1 MKITLSID
9 SKESIEI
16 GHSDLASIIGWLD
29 DDVRYALFYS
39 RLANH
44 PASEVR
50 SAAAGKATLQVDALE
65 VLANDA
71 SIEVVRQVANN
82 ERALMLFELSAI
94 QEMIRRDV
102 SVAADIADNLYMVR
116 KGVREDVIQTLLQHA
131 DPMVVET
138 AESFECD
145 QE

>member
-16 GHSDLASIIGWLD
+16 NHTDLATIIGWLD
-29 DDVRYALFYS
+29 DDVRYALFLS
-39 RLANH
+39 RLVNH

-50 SAAAGKATLQVDALE
+50 SAVAGKTTLPIEALE
-65 VLANDA
+65 ALVNDA

-82 ERALMLFELSAI
+82 DRALGLLELAQI

-102 SVAADIADNLYMVR
+102 SVAGDIADNLHMMR
-116 KGVREDVIQTLLQHA
+116 EDVREGVIQTLLQHT
-131 DPMVVET
+131 DPKVAET
-138 AESFECD
+138 AESFEFN

>member
-16 GHSDLASIIGWLD
+16 NHTDLATIIGWLD
-29 DDVRYALFYS
+29 DEVCYAFFLS
-39 RLANH
+39 RLVNH

-50 SAAAGKATLQVDALE
+50 SAVAGKTTLPIEALE
-65 VLANDA
+65 TMVNDS

-82 ERALMLFELSAI
+82 ERALRLFELSAI
-94 QEMIRRDV
+94 REMIRRDV
-102 SVAADIADNLYMVR
+102 SVAGDIADNLHM
-116 KGVREDVIQTLLQHA
+116 VREDVREGAIQTLLQHT
-131 DPMVVET
+131 DPRVVET
-138 AESFECD
+138 AESFEFD

>member
-16 GHSDLASIIGWLD
+16 GHSDLASIVGWLD
-29 DDVRYALFYS
+29 DEVRYALFFS
-39 RLANH
+39 KLANH

-50 SAAAGKATLQVDALE
+50 SAVAGKTTLQMDALE
-65 VLANDA
+65 ILVNDA

-102 SVAADIADNLYMVR
+102 SVAADIADNLYLVR
-116 KGVREDVIQTLLQHA
+116 NDVREGVIQTLLQHA
-131 DPMVVET
+131 DPKVVET
-138 AESFECD
+138 AESFEFD